1 METGV
6 GTRPPGP
13 TVAPIPVPS
22 TVSTGPAAD
31 PQTVVAGLVSR
42 HGPVTATALADLLS
56 VTPAAVRRH
65 LDALTADGLVSSRA
79 VTGTGPRGRG
89 RPARAFVLTGAGQDR
104 FGGDR
109 HAAGR
114 EDLALSALH
123 FLDRTAGREAVAAFA
138 RERAAVLRTRVAP
151 AVQAAGPRLADRTTA
166 LARALDVEGYAAST
180 RPAATGT
187 QVCQGQCP
195 VHRAAADFP
204 ELCEA
209 ELAAFAE
216 VLGAPVQRLSTMA
229 GGAHVCTTHVTDR
242 VQLRSGPRPAPAVR
256 PRAGS
261 PHAGG
266 GTFPVPPGVPPST
279 HLPLTTA
286 PVPRAAPHPTSLP
299 LTSQS
304 TAPARTD
311 STQAR
316 PGERTTR

>member
-1 METGV
+1 M
-6 GTRPPGP
+6 GTRRTRADAVEDLPAAAPIGP
-13 TVAPIPVPS
+13 T
-22 TVSTGPAAD
+22 AD

-79 VTGTGPRGRG
+79 VTGAGPRGRG

-109 HAAGR
+109 HAPGR

-123 FLDRTAGREAVAAFA
+123 FLDRTAGRDAVVAFA
-138 RERAAVLRTRVAP
+138 RERAADLRARVAP

-216 VLGAPVQRLSTMA
+216 VLGAPVQRLSTMP
-229 GGAHVCTTHVTDR
+229 GGAHVCTTHVTDPG
-242 VQLRSGPRPAPAVR
+242 QLRRGVRRSTTPAVGSGTGRPQAGAGTFAPRPGV
-256 PRAGS
+256 
-261 PHAGG
+261 
-266 GTFPVPPGVPPST
+266 VPPRHLLTRDLPTRDLPTPSR
-279 HLPLTTA
+279 PE
-286 PVPRAAPHPTSLP
+286 S
-299 LTSQS
+299 
-304 TAPARTD
+304 PARTD

>member
-1 METGV
+1 MHGRVGSPTGAP
-6 GTRPPGP
+6 TPGAA
-13 TVAPIPVPS
+13 TVPVPS
-22 TVSTGPAAD
+22 D

-65 LDALTADGLVSSRA
+65 LDALTADGLVSSRPVA
-79 VTGTGPRGRG
+79 DAGPRGRG

-104 FGGDR
+104 FGGER
-109 HAAGR
+109 HTPGR
-114 EDLALSALH
+114 DDLAVSALH
-123 FLDRTAGREAVAAFA
+123 FLDRSAGRGAVAAFA
-138 RERAAVLRTRVAP
+138 RERAADLRARVAP

-166 LARALDVEGYAAST
+166 LARALDAEGFAAST

-209 ELAAFAE
+209 ELAAFAD

-229 GGAHVCTTHVTDR
+229 GGAHVCTTHVTDP
-242 VQLRSGPRPAPAVR
+242 VQLRPRPP
-256 PRAGS
+256 
-261 PHAGG
+261 AGG
-266 GTFPVPPGVPPST
+266 GASADPSGVPAGGPPTFPTST
-279 HLPLTTA
+279 
-286 PVPRAAPHPTSLP
+286 PTSTND
-299 LTSQS
+299 TSV
-304 TAPARTD
+304 RTVT
-311 STQAR
+311 TQAR

>member
-1 METGV
+1 M
-6 GTRPPGP
+6 GTRSA
-13 TVAPIPVPS
+13 APA
-22 TVSTGPAAD
+22 GPAGD

-109 HAAGR
+109 NAAGR
-114 EDLALSALH
+114 EDLAVGALH
-123 FLDRTAGREAVAAFA
+123 FLDRTAGRDAVAAFA
-138 RERAAVLRTRVAP
+138 RERADALRKRVAP
-151 AVQAAGPRLADRTTA
+151 AVEAAGPRLVDRTTA
-166 LARALDVEGYAAST
+166 LARALDDEGYAAST

-242 VQLRSGPRPAPAVR
+242 VQLRGGGRPAPAAR
-256 PRAGS
+256 TGPTS
-261 PHAGG
+261 PHAGE
-266 GTFPVPPGVPPST
+266 GTFPVRPRVAPMT
-279 HLPLTTA
+279 HLTVATSTSAILTTSR
-286 PVPRAAPHPTSLP
+286 PDTS
-299 LTSQS
+299 
-304 TAPARTD
+304 ARPD

-316 PGERTTR
+316 PGERTTS